1 MEKKPQ
7 LLYEDIHGLFEF
19 RGIKQAKIAEV
30 MKMSY
35 NNWYKTKLNNLRNIS
50 INEIDELAMFLEL
63 PPEQVFSL
71 CYAVYKRAWLEREKQ
86 QQAEAETDEKIK
98 TDGMVK

>member
-7 LLYEDIHGLFEF
+7 LLYEDIHGLFDF
-19 RGIKQAKIAEV
+19 RGVKQGKIAEV

-50 INEIDELAMFLEL
+50 INEIDDLAMFLEL

-71 CYAVYKRAWLEREKQ
+71 CYAVYKRAWLEKQ
-86 QQAEAETDEKIK
+86 QAANDELDGETKVDLVAK
-98 TDGMVK
+98 

>member
-1 MEKKPQ
+1 MDKKPQ

-19 RGIKQAKIAEV
+19 RGIKQGKIAEV

-50 INEIDELAMFLEL
+50 INEVDELAMFLEL

-71 CYAVYKRAWLEREKQ
+71 CYAVYKRAWLEKQ
-86 QQAEAETDEKIK
+86 QAANAELDEEAKVDQVTK
-98 TDGMVK
+98 

>member
-1 MEKKPQ
+1 MEEKPK
-7 LLYEDIHGLFEF
+7 LLYEDIVGLIDF

-35 NNWYKTKLNNLRNIS
+35 NNWYKTRQNNLRNIT
-50 INEIDELAMFLEL
+50 INEVDELAMFLEL

-71 CYAVYKRAWLEREKQ
+71 CYAVYKRAWIEQ
-86 QQAEAETDEKIK
+86 QQAAKDVEPKPQPMTE
-98 TDGMVK
+98 

>member
-1 MEKKPQ
+1 MVCITMEKKPQ

-19 RGIKQAKIAEV
+19 RGIKQGKIAEV

-35 NNWYKTKLNNLRNIS
+35 NNWYKTKINNLRNIT

-71 CYAVYKRAWLEREKQ
+71 CYAVYKRAWIDRQ
-86 QQAEAETDEKIK
+86 QTEIKEDTKAEDTTK
-98 TDGMVK
+98 

>member
-19 RGIKQAKIAEV
+19 RGIKQGKIAEV

-71 CYAVYKRAWLEREKQ
+71 CYAVYKRAWIDKQ
-86 QQAEAETDEKIK
+86 EAADKETDAEITVADVAK
-98 TDGMVK
+98 